1 MVLAGLGEV
10 GAPRSQ
16 PSSPATIRL
25 VGRDLTAQA
34 GLTSVSARGA
44 DLLGAGQAAMLPT
57 ARRAYTP
64 ALLSL
69 SLVCSDGY
77 GASSVP
83 PSVSVLLPTL
93 GVLLKSFLFAEDTLF
108 PSLALDPQAHCL
120 SLHTSGHQ
128 LLPHT

>member
-1 MVLAGLGEV
+1 
-10 GAPRSQ
+10 
-16 PSSPATIRL
+16 
-25 VGRDLTAQA
+25 
-34 GLTSVSARGA
+34 
-44 DLLGAGQAAMLPT
+44 MLPT
-57 ARRAYTP
+57 ARRAYAP

-128 LLPHT
+128 LLPQT